1 METRTQETAAGATT
15 LSAADIQGKIIE
27 TAWCLKREGYAES
40 TILNYPKYLSWLVKH
55 GANLYDPQNVKDVIA
70 RMEKWSTSSKLIA
83 VGAYTFFASINNI
96 PWKPPKYKQE
106 RKLPFIP
113 LESEID
119 ALISSAGKKTAA
131 VLQLLKETG
140 MRIGEA
146 CRLKWI
152 DLDLEH
158 KTVTVNQPE
167 KNSQP
172 RMLKMSTR
180 LVAMLDNLPRENEHI
195 FGLMKGKDAANYFYS
210 LRKRVAYKLQ
220 NPRINSIHLHTFRH
234 WNATM
239 EYHKTKDILHVMK
252 RLGHKRI
259 ENTLLYTQLVQFES
273 DEYYSATAENLND
286 AKKLIEGGF
295 EYVCTYQ
302 DTMLFKKRK

>member
-1 METRTQETAAGATT
+1 MFE
-15 LSAADIQGKIIE
+15 
-27 TAWCLKREGYAES
+27 
-40 TILNYPKYLSWLVKH
+40 
-55 GANLYDPQNVKDVIA
+55 
-70 RMEKWSTSSKLIA
+70 M
-83 VGAYTFFASINNI
+83 
-96 PWKPPKYKQE
+96 
-106 RKLPFIP
+106 
-113 LESEID
+113 
-119 ALISSAGKKTAA
+119 
-131 VLQLLKETG
+131 LQLLKETG

-152 DLDLEH
+152 DVDIEH

-195 FGLMKGKDAANYFYS
+195 FGLMKGKDAASYLYS

-239 EYHKTKDILHVMK
+239 EYHKTKVAA
-252 RLGHKRI
+252 
-259 ENTLLYTQLVQFES
+259 NNS
-273 DEYYSATAENLND
+273 
-286 AKKLIEGGF
+286 
-295 EYVCTYQ
+295 
-302 DTMLFKKRK
+302 